1 MENTARLE
9 DQQFLMGAA
18 AFGQKRTSGRSDSRR
33 SELPIPLRRLNCPP
47 DRTTQELV
55 GFLADF
61 NVNGPRFEA
70 VDREGLTLSQRR
82 VQWILRECNGDG
94 VPLDISP
101 DAFRE
106 LFLRILE

>member
-18 AFGQKRTSGRSDSRR
+18 AFNQRKTPRHSRR
-33 SELPIPLRRLNCPP
+33 EKSELPIPLQGLNCSPEH
-47 DRTTQELV
+47 TSQELA

-61 NVNGPRFEA
+61 NANGPRFEA
-70 VDREGLTLSQRR
+70 VDREGLTPSQRQAR
-82 VQWILRECNGDG
+82 WILRECNGDG

-101 DAFRE
+101 DAFRK
-106 LFLRILE
+106 LFLRILK